1 MKVLYQNYRQQKQS
15 SKVMSSYIAQAAAKG
30 ATEEELDI
38 LCQAYLLEQKYRLSV
53 NPTVTES
60 RPATSRIH
68 EIAVFDT
75 RSDAEKVYRHMLEM
89 VDRYGM
95 INVNDYYELC
105 GLEDKTAYEF
115 NYYGWSKDTVS
126 NMSIVRIGS
135 NYMIDVPRAVHFFQM
150 KGENHA

>member
-1 MKVLYQNYRQQKQS
+1 MKVSYQNYRQQKQS
-15 SKVMSSYIAQAAAKG
+15 SKVMSSYIVQAATKG

-38 LCQAYLLEQKYRLSV
+38 LCQAYLLEQKYRLAV

-60 RPATSRIH
+60 RPAICRIH

-75 RSDAEKVYRHMLEM
+75 RSDAEKVYSQMLEM
-89 VDRYGM
+89 VDQYGM
-95 INVNDYYELC
+95 ITVNDYYELC
-105 GLEDKTAYEF
+105 GFWDKTAYEF

>member
-30 ATEEELDI
+30 ATEGELDI

-60 RPATSRIH
+60 RPAICRIH

>member
-1 MKVLYQNYRQQKQS
+1 MKVSYQNYRQQKQS
-15 SKVMSSYIAQAAAKG
+15 SKVMSSYIVQAATGG

-38 LCQAYLLEQKYRLSV
+38 LCQAYMLEQKYRLSV
-53 NPTVTES
+53 NQTVTES
-60 RPATSRIH
+60 RPALCRIH

-75 RSDAEKVYRHMLEM
+75 RSDAEKVYSQMLEM

-95 INVNDYYELC
+95 ISVNDYYELC

-126 NMSIVRIGS
+126 DMNIVRIGS
-135 NYMIDVPRAVHFFQM
+135 NYIIDVPRAVHFFQM

>member
-15 SKVMSSYIAQAAAKG
+15 SEVMSSYIAQAAAKG

-60 RPATSRIH
+60 RPAICRIH

>member
-60 RPATSRIH
+60 RPAICRIH

>member
-1 MKVLYQNYRQQKQS
+1 MKVSYQNYRQLKQS
-15 SKVMSSYIAQAAAKG
+15 SKVMSSYIAQAATKG

-60 RPATSRIH
+60 RPAICRLH
-68 EIAVFDT
+68 EIAVFNT
-75 RSDAEKVYRHMLEM
+75 RSDAENVYSQMVEM

-95 INVNDYYELC
+95 INVNDYYKLC
-105 GLEDKTAYEF
+105 GLEDQTAYEF

-126 NMSIVRIGS
+126 DMSIVRIDS
-135 NYMIDVPRAVHFFQM
+135 KYMIDVPCAVHFFQM
-150 KGENHA
+150 KGESHA

>member
-60 RPATSRIH
+60 RPAICRIH

-135 NYMIDVPRAVHFFQM
+135 NYMINVPRAVHFFQM